1 MKCISSL
8 LSISQVYARTVNT
21 EATHPSFGPIK
32 QLAAEVS
39 YLLPHNLQ
47 LLGENMFGVH
57 SIEYDGLEA
66 FFYVFG
72 ALRDG
77 SEWLSWD
84 HVTELTNEIGVP
96 TVPVVARKQ
105 VRGIMY

>member
-1 MKCISSL
+1 MLNISL
-8 LSISQVYARTVNT
+8 ILQVYARTVNS

-32 QLAAEVS
+32 QLAAEIS
-39 YLLPHNLQ
+39 YLLPQNLQ
-47 LLGENMFGVH
+47 LFGENMFGVH
-57 SIEYDGLEA
+57 SIEYDGLQS
-66 FFYVFG
+66 FFYAFA

-84 HVTELTNEIGVP
+84 HVTELTNEIGVA

-105 VRGIMY
+105 VRAVM